1 MKYRVEVSYWTRSR
15 DGDDWIDTEYH
26 MHFNN
31 LAEAIQYV
39 KNPKIKEKDLIETRL
54 YDMQDSKD
62 LLYKKDYISKEKQDF
77 TYIPSLDF
85 HNREYD

>member
-1 MKYRVEVSYWTRSR
+1 MKYRVEISCWTRSR

-26 MHFNN
+26 IYFNN

-39 KNPKIKEKDLIETRL
+39 KTPKIKEKDLIETRL
-54 YDMQDSKD
+54 YDMQDSM
-62 LLYKKDYISKEKQDF
+62 LYKKDYISKEEQDF
-77 TYIPSLDF
+77 TYILSPDS